1 MKTYKLIDIGKF
13 FELPAGCFFSAVLH
27 DIRPGEMLIR
37 FSCGR
42 TYAAKSLVMPNA
54 HIGDECLFFVREND
68 ANGRIV
74 LEVAKSKNESGI
86 RKFDV
91 RV

>member
-1 MKTYKLIDIGKF
+1 MKTFRRIDIWEF
-13 FELPAGCFFSAVLH
+13 FELPAGSRFSAVLQ

-42 TYAAKSLVMPNA
+42 TYTAKSLVMPNA
-54 HIGDECLFFVREND
+54 HIGDSCLFLVREND
-68 ANGRIV
+68 ASGRIV
-74 LEVAKSKNESGI
+74 LEVAKTEGKGGLK
-86 RKFDV
+86 KFDV